1 MKHFSLLF
9 VFLTSIY
16 ILSFNKVIST
26 NSIYSSNI
34 RDFNFNTNFND
45 KEFCRLDSL
54 IIDSGSFTNVMD
66 T

>member
-45 KEFCRLDSL
+45 KEFCILDSL